1 MTDERRDAV
10 LAQVPTDQRGEI
22 DALDAAIRAAGPT
35 LEVTAGDGQFAY
47 GRYAYRYASGREG
60 EWSTL
65 SLVPRRHGLSLYVG
79 VAPVEQW
86 KDRLPGADC
95 GKGCIRLKRAPD
107 MPADVLR
114 EIVARAVAADGRLL
128 DWTGRDQAG
137 EPAIRDR

>member
-1 MTDERRDAV
+1 MPETDREAV
-10 LAQVPTDQRGEI
+10 LAATPEAQRTD
-22 DALDAAIRAAGPT
+22 LDELDRAIRAAGPT
-35 LEVTAGDGQFAY
+35 LEVAAGQGQFAY

-65 SLVPRRHGLSLYVG
+65 SLVPRKHGLSLYVG

-95 GKGCIRLKRAPD
+95 GKGCIRLKRAAD
-107 MPADVLR
+107 MPADVLA
-114 EIVARAVAADGRLL
+114 EIVAKAVAADGRLL